1 MLKKRAK
8 VFLMEQFSIGRSTLY
23 EILKIKENFKRF
35 KTEKE

>member
-23 EILKIKENFKRF
+23 VILKVEEKFKEF